1 MATRNM
7 NARNAKAAPARR
19 GRQVEEAPVR
29 GRKAAQEKRERI
41 EVFTT
46 PEQEQ
51 ALQDLV
57 DWGQANGLYD
67 DTPQPPRSEE

>member
-1 MATRNM
+1 MK
-7 NARNAKAAPARR
+7 AKY
-19 GRQVEEAPVR
+19 
-29 GRKAAQEKRERI
+29 RKAAQEKRERI

-67 DTPQPPRSEE
+67 DTPQPPRSES